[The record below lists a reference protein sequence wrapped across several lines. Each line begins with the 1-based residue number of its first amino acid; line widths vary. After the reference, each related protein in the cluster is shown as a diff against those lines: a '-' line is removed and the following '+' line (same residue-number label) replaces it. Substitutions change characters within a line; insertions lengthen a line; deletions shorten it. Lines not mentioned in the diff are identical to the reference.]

1 MPWKKILCPVD
12 FSDGSRHS
20 IETAAKIA
28 DEAGAELIITNVLGL
43 PVYYMVEPIAYPA
56 SFVTDLVSAAEASLA
71 QWKVEAER
79 LGATRVGT
87 ELLRGDPA
95 HEIVEL
101 AKRGAFDL
109 IVIGTH
115 GRTGLKHVFLG
126 SVAEKVVRHASCPV
140 LVVRRQEH

>member
-12 FSDGSRHS
+12 FSDGSRLS
-20 IETAAKIA
+20 VEMAARMAKEA
-28 DEAGAELIITNVLGL
+28 DAELVIANVLGM

-56 SFVTDLVSAAEASLA
+56 SFVTDLVVAAEEGLA
-71 QWKVEAER
+71 QWKKEAQA

-87 ELLRGDPA
+87 ELLRGDA
-95 HEIVEL
+95 THEIAEL

-126 SVAEKVVRHASCPV
+126 SVAEKVVRHAPCPV
-140 LVVRRQEH
+140 LVVRRKD